1 MEKIL
6 GIDLGTNS
14 IGWAIIERDEQ
25 TKKLVKRGVN
35 IFQEGVAREKNVEKP
50 AVQDRTNARSLRR
63 SYFRRRLRKIELLKV
78 LLRHNLCPQLNDKEL
93 LDWKL
98 HKKYPLNEDFILWQR
113 TDDNKDKNPYHDRYL
128 ALNEEL
134 NLQTLSGRYTLGR
147 ALYHLSQ
154 RRGFLSN
161 RKDASDKSE
170 DGKVK
175 ESIKALTEDMQAAGC
190 RYLGEYFYRLYG
202 TETIRKHYTAR
213 NDHYLAEFEAICE
226 RQHLSPELRKE
237 LHRAIFFQRP
247 LKSQKGLV
255 GKCTFEK
262 RKSRCP
268 ISHPRFEEFRM
279 LQFINNIKIRTPHDV
294 EFRPLN
300 QEEFELIEDLFYRKS
315 KPHFPFEDIA
325 KKIAG
330 KGKYTCKGDRTNL
343 PYKFNF
349 SATTTVSGCPVTA
362 QLRSIFSEDYL
373 SGICS
378 VYTLNGGKTEEQML
392 NDIWHALFSFDD
404 AEKLSNWGEE
414 HLQLSK
420 EEADA
425 FAKIALPQ
433 DYASLSLNAI
443 NKILP
448 YLRRGMRYDEAVFV
462 ANLEKVLPEE
472 IRQDS
477 NRIEQIRQDIHSE
490 LENNASVGH
499 STQERVIVNYLGN
512 VIGIDKA
519 HLKHLYHPSMI
530 ENYRAAQPNAHGQI
544 LLGDPRIS
552 AIRNPMAMRALFRM
566 KALIN
571 QLLKEGQID
580 PTTKINIE
588 FARALNDANKRKAI
602 ENYQHHRE
610 LKRQEYKTDI
620 IKLYKEETGI
630 EIEPSETDILK
641 YQLWEEQLHICP
653 YTGRTISIRDFIGDG
668 TTFDIE
674 HTIPRSKGGDNSQ
687 MNNTLCENH
696 FNRDIKKGQLP
707 TELSNYAEIMARIET
722 FKWQDKIDNLE
733 KQISGFRIRS
743 KSATT
748 KLDKDNAIQRR
759 HELQMELDYWRGKL
773 LRFTLTEVPD
783 GFSNRQGVDIGII
796 GRYARMYLKTVF
808 SKIYTVKG
816 ATTAEFRKMWGLQ
829 EAYTKKERVNH
840 IHHCIDAITIAC
852 IGAKEYDQWAHYVQM
867 EEYYKRNQ
875 GARPSLEK
883 PWPTFTEDV
892 KQIGE
897 ELLVAHHT
905 PKNMNKRG
913 RKLLRIRGKVQFNAE
928 GKPKYIQ
935 GDTARGVLHQQTYY
949 GAIKRDDET
958 KYVIRKSL
966 DQITKKD
973 IKNIVDEVVRQKV
986 QDAVTLKGE
995 GILKESLMGGESTIW
1010 MNEEKQI
1017 PIRKVRLFAPSI
1029 TNPIHLKPH
1038 RDISQHPHKREYY
1051 VANDSNYCMGIYEG
1065 TSAKGKVKR
1074 EFELV
1079 NNLEAAKYFNDKRKG
1094 DNFCDLVPLSDK
1106 KNEYPLKY
1114 ILKVGTMVLFY
1125 ENSPEELFEATQK
1138 ELTQRLYKVTGLS
1151 SMLIQQQYN
1160 YGILYFKHHQ
1170 EARPSG
1176 ELKGK
1181 NGLWKINEPYRPV
1194 IIINHNQFNALVEGY
1209 DFELTLTGEVKFKH

>member
-6 GIDLGTNS
+6 GLDLGTNS

-25 TKKLVKRGVN
+25 TKKLVNRGVN
-35 IFQEGVAREKNVEKP
+35 IFQEGVARDKSGEKP

-78 LLRHNLCPQLNDKEL
+78 LIHHDLCPKLSDEEL

-98 HKKYPLNEDFILWQR
+98 HKRFPLNEEFILWQR
-113 TDDNKDKNPYHDRYL
+113 TDDNTGKNPYHDRYR

-134 NLQTLSGRYTLGR
+134 NLKTQHDRYSLGR
-147 ALYHLSQ
+147 AFYHLSQ

-175 ESIKALTEDMQAAGC
+175 ESIKALTEDMHAAGC

-202 TETIRKHYTAR
+202 LETIRKHYTAR

-226 RQHLSPELRKE
+226 QQHLSQELRKE

-279 LQFINNIKIRTPHDV
+279 LQFINNIKIRTPQDV
-294 EFRPLN
+294 EFRGLN
-300 QEEFELIEDLFYRKS
+300 QEEFELICDLFYRKS

-330 KGKYTCKGDRTNL
+330 KGKYTCKGDRTDL

-362 QLRSIFSEDYL
+362 QLRSIFGEDYL

-378 VYTLNGGKTEEQML
+378 VYTLSEGKTEEQML
-392 NDIWHALFSFDD
+392 NDVWHALFSFDD
-404 AEKLSNWGEE
+404 GEKLAKWGED
-414 HLQLSK
+414 HLQLST

-425 FAKIALPQ
+425 FAKITLPQ

-462 ANLEKVLPEE
+462 ANLEKVLPLEM
-472 IRQDS
+472 RQDTD
-477 NRIEQIRQDIHSE
+477 RVEQIRQDIRTE
-490 LENNASVGH
+490 LENNASVGY

-512 VIGIDKA
+512 IIGIDKA

-530 ENYRAAQPNAHGQI
+530 ENYRAAQPNDQGQI

-588 FARALNDANKRKAI
+588 FARELNDANKRKAI
-602 ENYQHHRE
+602 EKYQHHRE
-610 LKRQEYKTDI
+610 LKREEYKTNI
-620 IKLYKEETGI
+620 IKLYKAETGQ
-630 EIEPSETDILK
+630 EIEPSDTDILK

-653 YTGRTISIRDFIGDG
+653 YTGKTIGIRDFIGG
-668 TTFDIE
+668 NTTFDIE
-674 HTIPRSKGGDNSQ
+674 HTVPRSKGGDNSQ

-707 TELSNYAEIMARIET
+707 TALSNYAEIMARLET
-722 FKWQDKIDNLE
+722 FKWQDNIDNLE
-733 KQISGFRIRS
+733 KQISGLRIRS

-748 KLDKDNAIQRR
+748 KLEKDSAIQSR

-773 LRFTLTEVPD
+773 SRFTMTEVPE

-829 EAYTKKERVNH
+829 EVDTKKERVNH

-852 IGAKEYDQWAHYVQM
+852 IGAKEYEQWAHYAQM
-867 EEYYKRNQ
+867 EEYYKRGQ
-875 GARPSLEK
+875 GARPSMEK
-883 PWPTFTEDV
+883 PWATFTEDV
-892 KQIGE
+892 KRIGE

-905 PKNMNKRG
+905 PDNMNKRG
-913 RKLLRIRGKVQFNAE
+913 RKKLRVRGKVQTNAE
-928 GKPKYIQ
+928 GQPKYIQ

-966 DQITKKD
+966 DLLTKKD
-973 IKNIVDEVVRQKV
+973 IKNIVDEAVRQKV
-986 QDAVTLKGE
+986 QDAVDQFGE
-995 GILKESLMGGESTIW
+995 RILKDSQKGGESTIW

-1017 PIRKVRLFAPSI
+1017 PIRKVRLFATSI
-1029 TNPIHLKPH
+1029 TNPIHLKSH
-1038 RDISQHPHKREYY
+1038 RFLSEQPHKRDYY

-1065 TSAKGKVKR
+1065 ADAKGKTKR

-1079 NNLEAAKYFNDKRKG
+1079 NNLEAVKYFNNKRKG
-1094 DNFCDLVPLSDK
+1094 DILCDLVPLSDK
-1106 KNEYPLKY
+1106 KYGYPLKC
-1114 ILKVGTMVLFY
+1114 ILKVGTMILFY
-1125 ENSPEELFEATQK
+1125 ENSPEELFDASQR
-1138 ELTQRLYKVTGLS
+1138 ELTKRLYKVVGLTTKA
-1151 SMLIQQQYN
+1151 YR
-1160 YGILYFKHHQ
+1160 YGWITLKHHQ
-1170 EARPSG
+1170 EARQASV
-1176 ELKGK
+1176 LKEETGA
-1181 NGLWKINEPYRPV
+1181 WKVNDPTKAKMSLL
-1194 IIINHNQFNALVEGY
+1194 HTQFNALIEGY
-1209 DFELTLTGEVKFKH
+1209 DFELSLTGEVKFKH